1 MLEYISA
8 PEAAKKWG
16 ISERRVQKLCEEGRI
31 PGVARI
37 SRMWLIPKDAKKPA
51 DRRRKEQPMP
61 TPQERGKF
69 ND

>member
-1 MLEYISA
+1 MNISL
-8 PEAAKKWG
+8 PRK
-16 ISERRVQKLCEEGRI
+16 RRKMGHFRKTGTKLCEEERI

-51 DRRRKEQPMP
+51 DRRRKEQPLP